1 MKKAPRMRAPS
12 SLLLL
17 ILPLSAV
24 VCLPAGCM
32 SPYHADRGALF
43 GGLVGAGT
51 GAIVGDSL
59 GNAGAGTAIGA
70 GLGALSGAAI
80 GQGMDEIEA
89 RNAARVARI
98 EQKIGRQ
105 IAAGAATIAD
115 VKAMSAA
122 GVDDQLIIN
131 HIRAAGVQTRPTASD
146 VIALQQAG
154 VSSAVISALQTTPPP
169 QAPAPASGS
178 PPVVIERPGP
188 PVIVEHYEYGPPWWG
203 PPPHRH
209 RCWHRP
215 RPGVTW
221 GLSFSSD

>member
-1 MKKAPRMRAPS
+1 MARKPNVRARFCLP
-12 SLLLL
+12 LL
-17 ILPLSAV
+17 ISAV
-24 VCLPAGCM
+24 LTAGCM

-98 EQKIGRQ
+98 EQQIGRQ
-105 IAAGAATIAD
+105 IAAGATTIAD

-131 HIRAAGVQTRPTASD
+131 HIRASGVATRPSASD

-154 VSSAVISALQTTPPP
+154 VSSGVISALQTTQPP
-169 QAPAPASGS
+169 QASGSVGSS
-178 PPVVIERPGP
+178 PPVVIEQSGP
-188 PVIVEHYEYGPPWWG
+188 PVIVEHYRYGPPSWG
-203 PPPHRH
+203 PPHCRRPWRRH
-209 RCWHRP
+209 WHGP
-215 RPGVTW
+215 PPPGMSW
-221 GLSFSSD
+221 GFSFSSD